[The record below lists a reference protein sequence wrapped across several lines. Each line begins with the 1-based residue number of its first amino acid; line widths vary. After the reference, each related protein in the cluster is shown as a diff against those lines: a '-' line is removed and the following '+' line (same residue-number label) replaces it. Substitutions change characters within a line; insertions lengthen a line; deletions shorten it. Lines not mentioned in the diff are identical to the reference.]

1 MICMKG
7 RCNKLCDGPEQFL
20 EVA

>member
-1 MICMKG
+1 MKG